1 MKRTKLEKEN
11 LATKKVNYRCTLQ
24 HSKNE
29 YLVFLHLESGS
40 AKIHSAFCCYTT
52 ITVEDKHQDLYP
64 YTVIHTRRMPTF
76 PIVVVGLLLGI
87 FLIGNSATAF
97 IQVKHNRQSRLSYPS
112 GSYWKTSA
120 TPVTIPEYDDR
131 ELSDED
137 EEMIR
142 LIRGPLGAK
151 NPRPRPKAIII
162 ISDTTGVTAK
172 SAVEKSLAQFNGCD
186 ERYMVTY
193 MSEVKDDIDEEDTDC
208 ENLTTQIY
216 PFVKTDHE
224 IASIIRRVGE
234 RKNAI
239 VVYTLSDPLL
249 REQTSRMCTIEN
261 IPHVDLLGPMYD
273 TMAIFFNRQPFGT
286 EGYKRSFNPVS
297 QDMNKQSTRRYLS
310 DDYYRRIEAVEF
322 TLKCDD
328 GMNPNQLPDADVVIC
343 GVSRTGKTPLSVVL
357 AQTMGLKVANIPLVV
372 DLPPPALLL
381 NAQKVNPKRVFVLTL
396 NTDDLLKIRKTRI
409 ERELR
414 YSSNKSTY
422 ADRKYIINDLTHA
435 KQISAQYGF
444 TEIDVTGRA
453 VEETA
458 SLIRSYLYDRFGDI

>member
-1 MKRTKLEKEN
+1 M
-11 LATKKVNYRCTLQ
+11 VNSSNALIQGKHVKMSQMSEPRST
-24 HSKNE
+24 S
-29 YLVFLHLESGS
+29 
-40 AKIHSAFCCYTT
+40 TT
-52 ITVEDKHQDLYP
+52 
-64 YTVIHTRRMPTF
+64 F
-76 PIVVVGLLLGI
+76 
-87 FLIGNSATAF
+87 S
-97 IQVKHNRQSRLSYPS
+97 
-112 GSYWKTSA
+112 

-142 LIRGPLGAK
+142 LIRGPLGSQ

-162 ISDTTGVTAK
+162 LSDTTGVTAK

-193 MSEVKDDIDEEDTDC
+193 MSEMKDDIENEDTDC

-216 PFVKTDHE
+216 PFVKTDNE
-224 IASIIRRVGE
+224 IASIIRRVAE

-239 VVYTLSDPLL
+239 VVYTLSDPIL

-286 EGYKRSFNPVS
+286 DAYKRSFDRAS
-297 QDMNKQSTRRYLS
+297 QDVNKQPTRRYLS

-328 GMNPNQLPDADVVIC
+328 GMNPNLLPDADVVVC

-357 AQTMGLKVANIPLVV
+357 AQTMGLKVANVPLVV

-414 YSSNKSTY
+414 YSSKKSTY

>member
-1 MKRTKLEKEN
+1 MQLPHEPTSRYTNTNARTFYNCRMRILTLPN
-11 LATKKVNYRCTLQ
+11 VALGRLLCILLMAHAT
-24 HSKNE
+24 
-29 YLVFLHLESGS
+29 
-40 AKIHSAFCCYTT
+40 
-52 ITVEDKHQDLYP
+52 
-64 YTVIHTRRMPTF
+64 
-76 PIVVVGLLLGI
+76 
-87 FLIGNSATAF
+87 TAF
-97 IQVKHNRQSRLSYPS
+97 THLPVALERTLRPSYPRS
-112 GSYWKTSA
+112 SCVLSS

-142 LIRGPLGAK
+142 LIRGPLGAN

-193 MSEVKDDIDEEDTDC
+193 MSEVSNDDDNDEEDTDC

-216 PFVKTDHE
+216 PFVKTDRE
-224 IASIIRRVGE
+224 IASIVRRVGE
-234 RKNAI
+234 RKNAV

-249 REQTSRMCTIEN
+249 REHTSRMCTIEN
-261 IPHVDLLGPMYD
+261 ISHVDLLGPMYD

-286 EGYKRSFNPVS
+286 DAYKRSFQTTS
-297 QDMNKQSTRRYLS
+297 QEDNKQSGRRYLS

-328 GMNPNQLPDADVVIC
+328 GMNPSQLPDADVVIC

-357 AQTMGLKVANIPLVV
+357 AQTMGLKVANVPLVV

-414 YSSNKSTY
+414 FSSNKSTY
-422 ADRKYIINDLTHA
+422 ADRKYILNDLQHA

-458 SLIRSYLYDRFGDI
+458 SLIRSFLYDRFGDI

>member
-1 MKRTKLEKEN
+1 
-11 LATKKVNYRCTLQ
+11 
-24 HSKNE
+24 
-29 YLVFLHLESGS
+29 
-40 AKIHSAFCCYTT
+40 
-52 ITVEDKHQDLYP
+52 
-64 YTVIHTRRMPTF
+64 MPTF

-97 IQVKHNRQSRLSYPS
+97 IQVLVKHNRQSRLSYLP
-112 GSYWKTSA
+112 GSSWKTSA

>member
-1 MKRTKLEKEN
+1 
-11 LATKKVNYRCTLQ
+11 
-24 HSKNE
+24 
-29 YLVFLHLESGS
+29 
-40 AKIHSAFCCYTT
+40 
-52 ITVEDKHQDLYP
+52 
-64 YTVIHTRRMPTF
+64 MPTF

-97 IQVKHNRQSRLSYPS
+97 IQVKHNRQSRLSYPP

-142 LIRGPLGAK
+142 LISGPLGAK